1 MLSRV
6 NPGPYGGGAPF
17 RLPTSFGGFGR
28 QMARSLARQCHN
40 GASCSFAHSQEEL
53 LRPQAP
59 RLCRRYDRG
68 FCNKGAKCQFAH
80 GSQEP
85 TGRLKDPNRLSCAT
99 SAASSANSSTGSTRE
114 DSEQVCML
122 LSQALQDS
130 DEQTGSP
137 DEGQRPAARIKWY
150 FNV

>member
-1 MLSRV
+1 M
-6 NPGPYGGGAPF
+6 GAKAQL
-17 RLPTSFGGFGR
+17 RK
-28 QMARSLARQCHN
+28 SLWKTQLCKFWSSGQCHN